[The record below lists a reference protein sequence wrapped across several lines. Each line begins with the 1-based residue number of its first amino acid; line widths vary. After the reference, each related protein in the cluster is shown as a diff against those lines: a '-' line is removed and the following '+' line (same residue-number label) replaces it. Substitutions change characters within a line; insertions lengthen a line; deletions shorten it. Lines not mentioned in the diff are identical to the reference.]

1 MKQEFDLIIVGA
13 GVVGAALAAA
23 LCDSGLRIAILDA
36 REPPRLD
43 PKADWDLR
51 VFALSPASRQLL
63 DAVGAWKSIPAGR
76 VCAYT
81 AMQVWDAMGRGRIQ
95 FDCAEVGAEALG
107 YIVENRQLQH
117 ALWQRLEHART
128 LTAIFPARPEAVH
141 FDAQHVVLSLEGGS
155 QLHARLLV
163 AADGADSAVRKLA
176 GIETTGASYRQQAVV
191 AHLFTEKPHRNTA
204 RQRFLPSGPLAL
216 LPLADGRVSLVWS
229 LDDARAEEV
238 RALDDAQF
246 CAAVA
251 EGSGHVL
258 GHVTG
263 TTKRAAFP
271 LQRLRVRAYVRPHLA
286 LIGDAA
292 HALHPLAGQGM
303 NLGLLDAA
311 TLSGVL
317 HAAAAHE
324 RDIGDLA
331 VLRRYERERRGANL
345 AMIMALDGFKRVFS
359 NDIRPVA
366 LLRNAGLSAV
376 NRFTPLKSA
385 FMRHAMGLNARLPAP
400 THMQGRSD

>member
-1 MKQEFDLIIVGA
+1 MKQEFDLVIVGA

-36 REPPRLD
+36 REPPRFD
-43 PKADWDLR
+43 AKTDWDLR

-63 DAVGAWKSIPAGR
+63 DTVGAWKSIPAGR
-76 VCAYT
+76 ICAYT
-81 AMQVWDAMGRGRIQ
+81 AMRVWDATGRGRIH

-107 YIVENRQLQH
+107 YIVENRLLQH
-117 ALWQRLEHART
+117 ALWQRLEQARN
-128 LTAIFPARPEAVH
+128 LTAIYPAQPEALQFGPEH
-141 FDAQHVVLSLEGGS
+141 AELTLKDGQR
-155 QLHARLLV
+155 LHARLLV
-163 AADGADSAVRKLA
+163 AADGAESAVRKLA
-176 GIETTGASYRQQAVV
+176 GIQTTGADYRQQAVV
-191 AHLFTEKPHRNTA
+191 AHLSTEKPHRNTA

-238 RALDDAQF
+238 RALDDARF
-246 CAAVA
+246 CAAVTQA
-251 EGSGHVL
+251 SGHAL
-258 GHVTG
+258 GEVTG

-271 LQRLRVRAYVRPHLA
+271 LQRLRTRTYVRPRLA

-292 HALHPLAGQGM
+292 HAVHPLAGQGM

-311 TLSGVL
+311 ALAAVIQDA
-317 HAAAAHE
+317 HARE
-324 RDIGDLA
+324 RDIGDLT
-331 VLRRYERERRGANL
+331 VLRRYERARKGDNL
-345 AMIMALDGFKRVFS
+345 AMIMALDGFKRLFG

-376 NRFTPLKSA
+376 DRFTPLKSA
-385 FMRHAMGLNARLPAP
+385 FMRRAMGLNVRLPP
-400 THMQGRSD
+400 LVRM